1 VEKFYSPIL
10 KLIQFC
16 LILSLVACGGGGGG
30 NSAPTTPT
38 TPVSNFETAAKFS
51 DDTWSY
57 SATGDFNNDGLEDL
71 VAAEENF
78 SEAVGLPIKIY
89 IQENGTLVDR
99 TASLINIIPTT
110 ILARHIEVADFNNDG
125 YDDIYFGDA
134 PEFGVNTAIN
144 WAEQDVLMLSDGAGK
159 YTDVM
164 TTNMPQLIM
173 SGPDALLTPTYEW
186 YTHGGDAADIDNDGD
201 IDLVLNIA
209 YIGLQVFKNDG
220 TGNFAWSAAPGDASF
235 WTIFI
240 DANNN
245 GFVDLYIPNSESA
258 KNIISL
264 NDGTGSFT
272 AGNIL
277 MPDPILPGLLED
289 TALADIDGDGRMD
302 LIVENA
308 NLTLTAHGV
317 QILMNRMGS
326 TGNFVDETSTRHPDA
341 LPSANNYNAIFDVRD
356 INNDGRK
363 DLVHYT
369 LDNNSGANET
379 GMFVNRTVDGVL
391 TRVTGVPNLTNSYE
405 LINISNDS
413 TVDFVF
419 SGSHEVTPGNWQ
431 TGTFL
436 IVTNE
441 FPTL

>member
-1 VEKFYSPIL
+1 MEKFYSPIL

-16 LILSLVACGGGGGG
+16 LILSLVACGGGG
-30 NSAPTTPT
+30 NSAPT

-51 DDTWSY
+51 DDTWSF

-78 SEAVGLPIKIY
+78 VEAVGLPIKIY

-99 TASLINIIPTT
+99 TASLIDIIPTT
-110 ILARHIEVADFNNDG
+110 ILSRHIEVADFNNDG

-144 WAEQDVLMLSDGAGK
+144 WANQDVLMLSDGAGK

-164 TTNMPQLIM
+164 TSNMPQLVM
-173 SGPDALLTPTYEW
+173 SGPDALTTPTYEW

-209 YIGLQVFKNDG
+209 YVGLQVFKNDG
-220 TGNFAWSAAPGDASF
+220 TGNFVWSAAPGVADF

-240 DANNN
+240 DANND
-245 GFVDLYIPNSESA
+245 GFADLWRPNQSDLS
-258 KNIISL
+258 KNVILL
-264 NDGTGSFT
+264 NDGTGLFT

-277 MPDPILPGLLED
+277 MPNPILPGLLED
-289 TALADIDGDGRMD
+289 AALADIDGDGWMD

-308 NLTLTAHGV
+308 NLTLTAHGI

-326 TGNFVDETSTRHPDA
+326 TGNFVDETPTRHPDA

-369 LDNNSGANET
+369 LDNNTGANAT
-379 GMFVNRTVDGVL
+379 GMFVNRTVDGVF
-391 TRVTGVPNLTNSYE
+391 TRVTGVPNLTNAYE
-405 LINISNDS
+405 LINISND
-413 TVDFVF
+413 TDVDFVF
-419 SGSHEVTPGNWQ
+419 SGSYEVTPGNWQ
-431 TGTFL
+431 TGSFL